1 MSNALEQSLDDI
13 IGEQQKARKSERGPR
28 RSGPSDRRGRGRGPR
43 RPPVRFNNANTIPDQ
58 ILKSADGRPMLRLKN
73 VHPDLNGEDLSNL
86 FFSIAPVDFI
96 KFDPRDEAVAYVC
109 FQSNYG
115 DNNARAVQKFDGRKA
130 MGQTLVVEN
139 AVSLADRIAP
149 QAHPRRNAGRER
161 EEAPRAREAHRSR
174 AREKKPRQPRKPRP
188 AAKTA
193 EDLDA
198 ELSAYM
204 STEANGG
211 NDNGAFAAQDNGES
225 ML

>member
-13 IGEQQKARKSERGPR
+13 IGDQQKARRNEH
-28 RSGPSDRRGRGRGPR
+28 
-43 RPPVRFNNANTIPDQ
+43 Q

-86 FFSIAPVDFI
+86 FFSVAPVDFI

-109 FQSNYG
+109 FQSNFS
-115 DNNARAVQKFDGRKA
+115 DNNAKAVQKFDGRKA

-139 AVSLADRIAP
+139 AISLADRIAP
-149 QAHPRRNAGRER
+149 QSNPRRNHVGRNARDAARIAERER
-161 EEAPRAREAHRSR
+161 DDAPKAREAHRAR
-174 AREKKPRQPRKPRP
+174 TREKKPRQPRKPRP

-204 STEANGG
+204 STDQQNGNNG
-211 NDNGAFAAQDNGES
+211 ADSGAFAAQDNGEA
-225 ML
+225 MLD

>member
-1 MSNALEQSLDDI
+1 M
-13 IGEQQKARKSERGPR
+13 
-28 RSGPSDRRGRGRGPR
+28 
-43 RPPVRFNNANTIPDQ
+43 
-58 ILKSADGRPMLRLKN
+58 KN

-96 KFDPRDEAVAYVC
+96 KFDPRDEAVAFVC
-109 FQSNYG
+109 FQLNYA

-130 MGQTLVVEN
+130 MGQTLIVEN

-149 QAHPRRNAGRER
+149 QANPRRHPGRDHR
-161 EEAPRAREAHRSR
+161 EEAPRPREAHRQR

-188 AAKTA
+188 AAKSA

-204 STEANGG
+204 GTDKPNDG
-211 NDNGAFAAQDNGES
+211 NQAAFAAQDNGES
-225 ML
+225 MV